1 MIFIIILLLAVGA
14 IIIRYGYI
22 VWIKE
27 DLTVLHDY
35 HSNKLSEENKKA
47 FCTIMGVGLILVGAG
62 IAIYGILLSFSPLIK
77 VLIPMAAG
85 FVIGLVMMVY
95 AILKYNK

>member
-62 IAIYGILLSFSPLIK
+62 IAIYGILLSFSPSIK